1 MNCIYFLY
9 CCICIMMRIQK
20 VKGSRGMT
28 NSIVAGEWINEGNDI
43 QINGDVWMSG
53 SGGVWKS
60 QKSNPN
66 GKQKNRKGKR
76 SCGGFEN
83 IFFWYS
89 LIMCFIS
96 IGYLIP
102 IQMKYKCKSILEPR
116 LLELLWMWKYIA
128 ILHAIP
134 SAHREIVYLFEL

>member
-1 MNCIYFLY
+1 
-9 CCICIMMRIQK
+9 
-20 VKGSRGMT
+20 MT

-83 IFFWYS
+83 IFF
-89 LIMCFIS
+89 
-96 IGYLIP
+96 
-102 IQMKYKCKSILEPR
+102 
-116 LLELLWMWKYIA
+116 
-128 ILHAIP
+128 
-134 SAHREIVYLFEL
+134 